1 MYRKSMSVHGASQGN
16 SETERVA
23 PTQIPS
29 PKPSELVTFLVAGA
43 KHLTESNFWKKGFI
57 LAFFFWRVRSV
68 HFSRKGRTAGAGG
81 SGSRHSRSREKR
93 RGCWYSAACFLLLF
107 QPGSQPLR
115 GAVYLWRGSLLQLIL
130 PENTLAGVPGGAMS
144 EWF

>member
-57 LAFFFWRVRSV
+57 LAFFFFGECVQST
-68 HFSRKGRTAGAGG
+68 SAGKAGQQEQEAAAPGTAAVGK
-81 SGSRHSRSREKR
+81 REE
-93 RGCWYSAACFLLLF
+93 GV
-107 QPGSQPLR
+107 GI
-115 GAVYLWRGSLLQLIL
+115 LQLAFSFCFSQDPSL
-130 PENTLAGVPGGAMS
+130 CEVQCTYGVGLYFS
-144 EWF
+144 

>member
-1 MYRKSMSVHGASQGN
+1 MWVHGASQGN

-29 PKPSELVTFLVAGA
+29 PKPSELIAFLVAGA

-57 LAFFFWRVRSV
+57 LAFFGEYGQST
-68 HFSRKGRTAGAGG
+68 SAGKAGQQEQKAAAPGTAAVGK
-81 SGSRHSRSREKR
+81 REED
-93 RGCWYSAACFLLLF
+93 CWCSAACFLLLF